1 MTFDAVAQRYSQA
14 IFELAV
20 ETSAVSSLTDEIRL
34 VAEAYAISPE
44 MRVAVQSPLIP
55 QADRLAAIDEV
66 AQRMGLSRIT
76 RNVLG
81 VLAERR
87 RLSALPAILSN
98 LTKLA
103 DERAGIVRATV
114 ASAEPLSETHGRRL
128 ELELEQLTGK
138 KVILERR
145 QDPDLLAGIV
155 VRVGDRVI
163 DSSARSR
170 LNSLRSQLL
179 SA

>member
-1 MTFDAVAQRYSQA
+1 MSFDTIAHRYSQA
-14 IFELAV
+14 IFELGV
-20 ETSAVSSLTDEIRL
+20 ETSALESLTDEIRRF
-34 VAEAYAISPE
+34 AEAFSGSAE
-44 MRVAVQSPLIP
+44 MRVLAQSPLIP
-55 QADRLAAIDEV
+55 EAERLAAIDEV
-66 AQRMGLSRIT
+66 AGRLGLSRMA

-87 RLSALPAILSN
+87 RLSALPAIVRN

-114 ASAEPLSETHGRRL
+114 VSAEPLSDAQCQRL
-128 ELELEQLTGK
+128 QRELEQLTGK
-138 KVILERR
+138 RVLLDRR
-145 QDPDLLAGIV
+145 QDPELLAGIV

-163 DSSARSR
+163 DSSARAR
-170 LNSLRSQLL
+170 LNSLRSQLS

>member
-1 MTFDAVAQRYSQA
+1 MTVAAVAQRYAQA
-14 IFELAV
+14 IFEIGV
-20 ETSAVSSLTDEIRL
+20 ETSTVSTLTDEIRL
-34 VAEAYAISPE
+34 IASAYASSADL
-44 MRVAVQSPLIP
+44 RVLAQSPLISH
-55 QADRLAAIDEV
+55 AERNAAIDDI
-66 AQRMGLSRIT
+66 AQRMGLSRVT

-87 RLSALPAILSN
+87 RLSSLPAIVAN

-103 DERAGIVRATV
+103 DQRAGIVRATV
-114 ASAEPLSETHGRRL
+114 SSAEPLSDAHCQRL
-128 ELELEQLTGK
+128 ERELAQITGK

-163 DSSARSR
+163 DSSARAC
-170 LNSLRSQLL
+170 LQNLRSQLL
-179 SA
+179 SV

>member
-1 MTFDAVAQRYSQA
+1 MTVTAVAQRYAQA
-14 IFELAV
+14 IFEIGV
-20 ETSAVSSLTDEIRL
+20 ETATVASLTDEIRL
-34 VAEAYAISPE
+34 VAGAYASSAE
-44 MRVAVQSPLIP
+44 LRVLAQSPLIP
-55 QADRLAAIDEV
+55 HADRIAAIDEI

-81 VLAERR
+81 VLGERR
-87 RLSALPAILSN
+87 RLSSLPAIVAN
-98 LTKLA
+98 LTRLT
-103 DERAGIVRATV
+103 DERAGVVRATV
-114 ASAEPLSETHGRRL
+114 SSAEPLSDAHCQRIER
-128 ELELEQLTGK
+128 ELAQLTGK

-163 DSSARSR
+163 DSSARAR
-170 LNSLRSQLL
+170 LQNLRSQLL